1 MSCAYDI
8 GNSECFP
15 DPLAGQRLHSVF
27 WGNRVDRAAAKR
39 LDADYECYA
48 DLALAQME
56 GADFKVSVQR
66 RPESSVA
73 ILAPHGGRI
82 EAGTSEVARA
92 IAGSQFNLYLFEG
105 IRASGNYAALHLT
118 SHRFDEPRCLELLS
132 ACDQVITIHGCRGD
146 TPQVL
151 LGGLDAELKEAVCTA
166 ITAAGIE
173 ARLDGHGFRAVHPR
187 NICNRGRRGAGV
199 QLELTSA
206 LRHVQSNCALVNAL
220 RAVLLAL
227 QGPRAAPS
235 R

>member
-1 MSCAYDI
+1 MA
-8 GNSECFP
+8 
-15 DPLAGQRLHSVF
+15 
-27 WGNRVDRAAAKR
+27 RAAPYR

-48 DLALAQME
+48 DLALAQVE

-66 RPESSVA
+66 IPESSVA
-73 ILAPHGGRI
+73 ILAPHGGGI
-82 EAGTSEVARA
+82 EEGTSEIARA
-92 IAGSQFNLYLFEG
+92 VAGSQFNLYLFEG
-105 IRASGNYAALHLT
+105 IRESGNYAALHLT

-132 ACDQVITIHGCRGD
+132 ACDHVITIHGCRGD
-146 TPQVL
+146 RPQVL
-151 LGGLDAELKEAVCTA
+151 LGGLDAELKEKVYAA

-206 LRHVQSNCALVNAL
+206 LRVADSNPVLINAL

-227 QGPRAAPS
+227 
-235 R
+235 